1 MFAPNPEK
9 SFDLTRRL
17 PLIITESITL
27 KLIRTDSINKL
38 TRVAIIKKLR
48 NLKFLKSLI
57 IIMKLNAT
65 KKFNI
70 FSNSTTP
77 SERFSATNNEIVDI
91 TTNKK

>member
-1 MFAPNPEK
+1 M
-9 SFDLTRRL
+9 
-17 PLIITESITL
+17 
-27 KLIRTDSINKL
+27 
-38 TRVAIIKKLR
+38 AIIKKLR

-77 SERFSATNNEIVDI
+77 SETFSATNNEIVDI